1 MKRDLRVHKKT
12 IIGVLILLMV
22 LIFLFAGSLYQSKY
36 ALSVSNYQITAFE
49 DGEPVRIVQ
58 LSDLHNSV
66 FGEENQELID
76 TVKGQG
82 PDLILMTGDMLN
94 ADEQDVSIAMDLVER
109 LSAVAPVY
117 FAYGNHEAEHES
129 LHGTDITALAEKAGA
144 VVLDR
149 TYTDVEVKGQ
159 LLRLGGIYGYCLPGK
174 YLSTGEARADECE
187 YLTEFQETER
197 YAVLMCHMP
206 VCWLINGSLNEWDVD
221 CVFSGHAHGGQVR
234 LPFVGGLWAP
244 DQGWFPGEEA
254 GLYWSNDEQKVM
266 VLSRGLGSTERIP
279 RWNNRPDVVVVDLV
293 SK

>member
-1 MKRDLRVHKKT
+1 MKQGFWAHRKAIVSA
-12 IIGVLILLMV
+12 LIALLCLCAV
-22 LIFLFAGSLYQSKY
+22 SFHQSKH
-36 ALSVSNYQITAFE
+36 ALSVSNYQITAFG

-66 FGEENQELID
+66 FGEQNQELID
-76 TVKGQG
+76 TVKEQM

-94 ADEQDVSIAMDLVER
+94 ADERDVSIAMDLVAR
-109 LSAVAPVY
+109 LSVVAPVY
-117 FAYGNHEAEHES
+117 FAYGNHEAEHEQ
-129 LHGTDITALAEKAGA
+129 LHGTDITAMAENAGA

-149 TYTDVEVKGQ
+149 TCTDIEVKGQ
-159 LLRLGGIYGYCLPGK
+159 QLRLGGIYGYCLPGK

-187 YLTEFQETER
+187 YLAEFQTTER
-197 YAVLMCHMP
+197 YTILMCHMP

-279 RWNNRPDVVVVDLV
+279 RWNNLPDIVVVDLV